1 MVAIWQ
7 VDPHPRCILKYFTER
22 LTDRLIVTQ
31 QRPLIFRRYPMNER
45 SVIVSEE
52 VDVYKAEP
60 VSPWFTFVI
69 ACLLVAIFSAL
80 LIAVF

>member
-1 MVAIWQ
+1 
-7 VDPHPRCILKYFTER
+7 
-22 LTDRLIVTQ
+22 
-31 QRPLIFRRYPMNER
+31 MNER

-60 VSPWFTFVI
+60 VSPWFPFVI